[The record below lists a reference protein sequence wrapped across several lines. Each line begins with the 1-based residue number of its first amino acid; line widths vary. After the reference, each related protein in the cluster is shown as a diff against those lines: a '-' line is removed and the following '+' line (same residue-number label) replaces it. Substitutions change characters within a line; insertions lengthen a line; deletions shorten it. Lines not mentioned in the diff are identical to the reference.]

1 MHYFSAT
8 DSVCDVLKRFPSFG
22 VAESRE
28 LEGNGAGRYPTYS
41 TLCSCTC

>member
-1 MHYFSAT
+1 MHYFSAA
-8 DSVCDVLKRFPSFG
+8 DSVCDVLKKVPSFG

-41 TLCSCTC
+41 TFCCCTC